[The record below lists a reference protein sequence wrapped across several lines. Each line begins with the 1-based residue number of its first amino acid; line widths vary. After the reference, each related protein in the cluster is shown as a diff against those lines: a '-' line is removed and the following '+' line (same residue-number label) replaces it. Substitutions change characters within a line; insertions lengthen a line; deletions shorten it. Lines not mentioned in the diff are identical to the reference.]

1 MNSSQVCVLLRR
13 CFNDYHVF
21 ASYKLTMVSTK
32 TFDVSCT
39 VVILLRSGIKMKITA
54 MYDQDHHKSIAQWI
68 SQK

>member
-1 MNSSQVCVLLRR
+1 
-13 CFNDYHVF
+13 
-21 ASYKLTMVSTK
+21 MVSTK